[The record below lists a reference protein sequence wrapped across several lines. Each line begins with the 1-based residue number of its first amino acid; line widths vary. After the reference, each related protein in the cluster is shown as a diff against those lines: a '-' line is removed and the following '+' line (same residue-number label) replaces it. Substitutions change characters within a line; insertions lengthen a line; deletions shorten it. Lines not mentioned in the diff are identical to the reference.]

1 MAKISAYPNGNP
13 PVDSDEFIVARAGD
27 NRKLTWA
34 NVKAAISAL
43 YVSVTNANWV
53 DLTDGGST
61 TLHTHAGGGGDGWT
75 ADANTWAFVST
86 DDPTGVLTVNAD
98 VTALIGFGDRIKFTN
113 GGNVI
118 YGKVSKAPTY
128 AAPNTT
134 ITFLHQI
141 DPTDSL
147 ALVLMANSA
156 ITLPSYSHVLN
167 PFGFPASPLSWSVKI
182 TDTTNRSQ
190 ATPTQ
195 HKWYNLGSLSITIPI
210 GLWSVYYKIFI
221 NNYIAA
227 AAVSAQHV
235 SLSTNVPA
243 NAGDAESDADFT
255 TQLELAIGSSVYS
268 VQGMSLTATK
278 VISLAAKT
286 VYYAISKTK
295 ATSVNNID
303 FSNAQV
309 GLIIIA
315 TFAV

>member
-118 YGKVSKAPTY
+118 YGK
-128 AAPNTT
+128 
-134 ITFLHQI
+134 
-141 DPTDSL
+141 